1 MNLEGQH
8 GEDPTFGDTKFTEA
22 GDITTLGT
30 RSAEMGNGEHATTL
44 DLSEICDRL
53 KGPDCNDRGSTSLA
67 KLLN

>member
-44 DLSEICDRL
+44 DLSEVWNGLQGSDSDDRTA
-53 KGPDCNDRGSTSLA
+53 TSLVQFL
-67 KLLN
+67 K